1 MEPNINYDEYD
12 AYIHGYDYHTG
23 DPKIINNT
31 EEFNLLNST
40 EFILTFKKKNGD
52 D

>member
-12 AYIHGYDYHTG
+12 AYIHDYDYHTG
-23 DPKIINNT
+23 FPKITNNS
-31 EEFNLLNST
+31 EETNLLNSI